1 MCASVITYTTPKTMS
16 PEGLRRKLEVEG
28 WRLGAR
34 RRCPRCNA
42 PKAHKENT
50 MPVATP
56 TPPPPPLA
64 PAGAAPSDAARAIRR
79 AVLVWLDE
87 AYDVTKHVY
96 RAGVTDESIAKETGS
111 AVEAVK
117 KLREEFYGPL
127 AEPTELAEVRAEI
140 AAIRKETSGARD
152 ALDMKLSALN
162 GRMVAAE
169 QKLERAAKAGGWA

>member
-1 MCASVITYTTPKTMS
+1 
-16 PEGLRRKLEVEG
+16 
-28 WRLGAR
+28 
-34 RRCPRCNA
+34 
-42 PKAHKENT
+42 